1 MVRGGKGV
9 MGGFKFESHPGQE
22 GNKKGFTPTARAL
35 QDFVFFFS
43 FSFSEDKHCFSM

>member
-35 QDFVFFFS
+35 QDFVFFF
-43 FSFSEDKHCFSM
+43 FFFI